1 MSSSMGSKASD
12 AVGSAQRRIVDHL
25 KRSGPCTTADIA
37 TALRV
42 TTQAVRPQ
50 LTELE
55 EWGLVVAET
64 LATGARGRPPVGWAL
79 SPLAIDLFPDRHSDL
94 TVELIEAMRVAL
106 GDDGLEAVLAERD
119 RVQLAGLDSAIPA
132 GADVATRVEVLARR
146 RTEQGYMAEVVADG
160 DDLLLVEHHCPV
172 CVAAT
177 TCQGLCA
184 NELDLFRA
192 AVGPGAE
199 VERTQHLLSGDE
211 RCVYRIRTRTPL
223 AKEPASQPAG

>member
-1 MSSSMGSKASD
+1 MSDPAGI
-12 AVGSAQRRIVDHL
+12 GTAQRRIVDHL
-25 KRSGPCTTADIA
+25 KRSRPSTTADLA
-37 TALRV
+37 TALGV

-50 LTELE
+50 LAELE
-55 EWGLVVAET
+55 ERGLVTAET
-64 LATGARGRPPVGWAL
+64 LSTGTRGRPPVGWAL
-79 SPLAIDLFPDRHSDL
+79 SPLAIDLFPDRHGDL
-94 TVELIEAMRVAL
+94 TVELIEAMRAAL

-119 RVQLAGLDSAIPA
+119 RVQLAGLDAAMPA
-132 GADVATRVEVLARR
+132 DADVASRVGVLARR

-172 CVAAT
+172 CAAAT

-192 AVGPGAE
+192 AVGPDAE

-211 RCVYRIRTRTPL
+211 RCVYRIRTRP
-223 AKEPASQPAG
+223 